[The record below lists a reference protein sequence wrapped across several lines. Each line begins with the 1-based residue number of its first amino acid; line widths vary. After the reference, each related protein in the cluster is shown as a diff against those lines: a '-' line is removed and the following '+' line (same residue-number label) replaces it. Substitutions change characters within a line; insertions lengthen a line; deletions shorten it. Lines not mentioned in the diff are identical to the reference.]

1 MFSQVNLFY
10 LSIISFHILHQQQ
23 GLATTNS
30 LERKEKIFKN
40 EFVCKKR
47 KEGAHNKLQKY
58 REKKINNN
66 PSSQFADNSIEIY
79 NLVTTLETRITKE
92 EKDKT
97 NKRIAII
104 IIRE

>member
-1 MFSQVNLFY
+1 MCCSHRSIYFISALYHFIYCINNRVWQQPTVLREKKKY
-10 LSIISFHILHQQQ
+10 LR
-23 GLATTNS
+23 TS
-30 LERKEKIFKN
+30 LYVRKEKRVHITSCKN
-40 EFVCKKR
+40 I
-47 KEGAHNKLQKY
+47 
-58 REKKINNN
+58 EKKINNN

-104 IIRE
+104 IRE